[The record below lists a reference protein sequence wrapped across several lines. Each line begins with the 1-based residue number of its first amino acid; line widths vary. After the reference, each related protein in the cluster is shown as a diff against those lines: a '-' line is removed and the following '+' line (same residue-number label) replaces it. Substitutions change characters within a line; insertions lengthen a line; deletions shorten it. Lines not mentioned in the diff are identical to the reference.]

1 MSDWLITSLADYGA
15 ILLAVATFLSCMAAP
30 IPTSLMMLSAGAFI
44 ATGDMDLV
52 TTGMAALTGAITGD
66 FSGYFVASRGRE
78 RLNAFMHRTPQRKKL
93 IDKAHGFLDTKGG
106 VGIFLSRWLVSPLGP
121 YMNFV
126 CGAAAVPLW
135 RFALFGIL
143 GECVWVSIY
152 IGLGYTF
159 ADNLT
164 VASELA
170 SSVLG
175 LLVAVAALIGFGW
188 WLFKANKKQ
197 RAQTAPA
204 N

>member
-15 ILLAVATFLSCMAAP
+15 LLLAIATFLSCMAAP

-52 TTGMAALTGAITGD
+52 TTGLSALTGAIAGD
-66 FSGYFVASRGRE
+66 FSGYFVASKGRA
-78 RLNAFMHRTPQRKKL
+78 RLNSFMHRTPQRKKL
-93 IDKAHGFLDTKGG
+93 IEKAHHFLDTKGG

-126 CGAAAVPLW
+126 CGVAEVPIW

-159 ADNLT
+159 AENLT

-175 LLVAVAALIGFGW
+175 LLAAVAALAGFGW

-197 RAQTAPA
+197 RTQSMAA